1 MADETTPTVSPTGS
15 PLIPVSW
22 VPYLVAVSAVLG
34 VVVMV
39 APPHTI
45 LFKVAAASLGVLS
58 ALGIASPGLRR
69 QG

>member
-1 MADETTPTVSPTGS
+1 MADETPAVSPTGA

-22 VPYLVAVSAVLG
+22 VPYLVVLSSLCG

-45 LFKVAAASLGVLS
+45 GFKVATAALGVLT